1 LWILLVSHANQ
12 RDWLSM
18 AKRIAIA
25 LPRWRCAPARDACG
39 LRNRAAGSPKPLL
52 TSQLLLNVYQ
62 EVRRL
67 GLAALNALG
76 RRGISRADNR
86 RDDRG
91 TGELVG
97 LEISTQAGVTGT
109 SLMPEL
115 VAYAGITFDELVR
128 WMVADA
134 STKR

>member
-1 LWILLVSHANQ
+1 
-12 RDWLSM
+12 M
-18 AKRIAIA
+18 AKRIAIS
-25 LPRWRCAPARDACG
+25 LPRRPCAPARAFGG
-39 LRNRAAGSPKPLL
+39 LRNARPGRAKPLL
-52 TSQLLLNVYQ
+52 KSQLLLNVYQ

-76 RRGISRADNR
+76 HRGLGRADNR

-97 LEISTQAGVTGT
+97 LEISRQAGVTAT